1 MATIKDVARI
11 AGVSVSTVSHV
22 VNGTRYVSPEKVRKV
37 EDAIRQLDELP
48 NFIAKRSALKSKLSE
63 SRYVLILLSKKRSL
77 FQNQVKE
84 KLEEIV
90 EQKGYIAISLA
101 YDLDEDRL
109 AAIRALAGTL
119 DLAGMVAF
127 PDREGVL
134 SGAFFK
140 GLRFPVVLIGNP
152 VDRFAAD
159 TLLPDTFEGSYRA
172 VRHLIKNG
180 HERIAYLCESEVCG
194 TQRFE
199 GYRKALEDSGIALEK
214 VLIRAGLKTEAL
226 AAEAM
231 AQIVAAEPA
240 PTAVVIAD
248 SLPLI
253 PAIRYGIG
261 HNIAVPG
268 DLSVV
273 SLNDPEWASLTT
285 PELTCVDKQP
295 RQFALSA
302 ADLLFRR
309 IDRGE
314 IANLSSPAHA
324 YCTKTLPSILNV
336 RNSTC
341 GIGRGPFGERAAGA
355 GGLALSE
362 VEKEKIRQ
370 KQYTAAISFH
380 YMGKAWMRLQEKGIK
395 KVFDE
400 LGISIIAV
408 TDAHFNA
415 ALQCKQLESIKFLKP
430 NLLISIPVDTRG
442 TAEAFRSIADSDTRL
457 VLITNVPE
465 GLTPKD
471 YISCISV
478 NERAHGDSMGRG
490 LGEYMVRHG
499 LKYAGLI
506 CHGEQ
511 NFFATKQRDS
521 AAEQVL
527 TEEYPE
533 IRVCGKVNFLT
544 EMDVYQKTL
553 KLIGMY
559 PEIQALYVSWDGPAL
574 EVIKALTELERTDI
588 AIVTGDLDYA
598 IAMQMAQGGMVK
610 MISAQCPYEQGEAIA
625 MAAANGLLG
634 KAVPSFIG
642 VEPISI
648 DQENLLKNWKAIFKE
663 DPPAA
668 LRNAVNR
675 SAGAL

>member
-1 MATIKDVARI
+1 MCATPPAES
-11 AGVSVSTVSHV
+11 AGVPSG
-22 VNGTRYVSPEKVRKV
+22 NG
-37 EDAIRQLDELP
+37 
-48 NFIAKRSALKSKLSE
+48 
-63 SRYVLILLSKKRSL
+63 
-77 FQNQVKE
+77 
-84 KLEEIV
+84 
-90 EQKGYIAISLA
+90 
-101 YDLDEDRL
+101 
-109 AAIRALAGTL
+109 
-119 DLAGMVAF
+119 
-127 PDREGVL
+127 
-134 SGAFFK
+134 
-140 GLRFPVVLIGNP
+140 
-152 VDRFAAD
+152 
-159 TLLPDTFEGSYRA
+159 
-172 VRHLIKNG
+172 
-180 HERIAYLCESEVCG
+180 
-194 TQRFE
+194 QR
-199 GYRKALEDSGIALEK
+199 
-214 VLIRAGLKTEAL
+214 
-226 AAEAM
+226 
-231 AQIVAAEPA
+231 
-240 PTAVVIAD
+240 
-248 SLPLI
+248 
-253 PAIRYGIG
+253 
-261 HNIAVPG
+261 VP
-268 DLSVV
+268 
-273 SLNDPEWASLTT
+273 
-285 PELTCVDKQP
+285 
-295 RQFALSA
+295 
-302 ADLLFRR
+302 
-309 IDRGE
+309 
-314 IANLSSPAHA
+314 
-324 YCTKTLPSILNV
+324 
-336 RNSTC
+336 
-341 GIGRGPFGERAAGA
+341 

-380 YMGKAWMRLQEKGIK
+380 YTGKAWMHLQEKGIK

-430 NLLISIPVDTRG
+430 DLLISIPVDTRG

-511 NFFATKQRDS
+511 NFFATKQRDG

-544 EMDVYQKTL
+544 EVDVYQKTL

-625 MAAANGLLG
+625 MVAANGLLG

-648 DQENLLKNWKAIFKE
+648 DRENLLKNWKAIFKE

-668 LRNAVNR
+668 LRNAINR
-675 SAGAL
+675 STGAL

>member
-63 SRYVLILLSKKRSL
+63 SCYVLILLSKKRSL

-199 GYRKALEDSGIALEK
+199 GYRKALEDSGIASEK
-214 VLIRAGLKTEAL
+214 VLVRAGLKTEAL

-430 NLLISIPVDTRG
+430 DLLISIPVDTRG

-499 LKYAGLI
+499 L
-506 CHGEQ
+506 
-511 NFFATKQRDS
+511 
-521 AAEQVL
+521 
-527 TEEYPE
+527 
-533 IRVCGKVNFLT
+533 
-544 EMDVYQKTL
+544 
-553 KLIGMY
+553 
-559 PEIQALYVSWDGPAL
+559 
-574 EVIKALTELERTDI
+574 
-588 AIVTGDLDYA
+588 
-598 IAMQMAQGGMVK
+598 
-610 MISAQCPYEQGEAIA
+610 
-625 MAAANGLLG
+625 LG

-648 DQENLLKNWKAIFKE
+648 DRENLLKNWKAIFKE

-668 LRNAVNR
+668 LRNAINH